1 MNTLIAIIILLGVL
15 IFFHELGHF
24 VVAKFFGVGVEK
36 FSLGFGPKIF
46 GKKIGLTEYRLSAFP
61 LGGYVKMIGEEPD
74 AEIDSEKIHLSF
86 THKHVL
92 KRILIVSA
100 GPVFNFF
107 LAAFIFFSIYYFSG
121 VTAYKPI
128 IKKVLNNTSAYEAG
142 FRDGDFVKSIN
153 GAPVENWSDMLKI
166 IRSSN
171 GKNLEFTI
179 LRDNTSELIDIL
191 PSIKTTR
198 NIFGEEEEIYD
209 IGISL
214 LPPLKPIVGS
224 VVKDYPAGN
233 GGLQSGDRITS
244 INGNLVETWED
255 MTKIIARSKGQPLD
269 MTVSR
274 DGSELNLKI
283 NPILK
288 KEKDLLGNETER
300 YLIGISAPAIN
311 PDDLDIKYIKKMGI
325 VASFSESVGHTF
337 MISGYTI
344 LSIVKLVQGKLSTKA
359 LGGPIM
365 IAQMAGDQAKE
376 GMKNFL
382 SLMAFISIS
391 LAIFNLLPIPVLD
404 GGHLLFYT
412 IEVFIRRPVNIRT
425 REIAQQIGVSLLLLL
440 MVYVTWNDI
449 MRNMDTITG
458 FFNNIKQAITG

>member
-1 MNTLIAIIILLGVL
+1 MNTLFAIIILLGVL

-46 GKKIGLTEYRLSAFP
+46 GKKIGLTEYRVSAFP

-74 AEIDSEKIHLSF
+74 AEIDSEKLHLSF

-92 KRILIVSA
+92 QRILIVSA

-107 LAAFIFFSIYYFSG
+107 LAVFIFFSIYYFSG
-121 VTAYKPI
+121 VTAYKPV
-128 IKKVLNNTSAYEAG
+128 IKRVLNNSSAYEAG

-153 GAPVENWSDMLKI
+153 GTPVENWSDMMKI

-171 GKNLEFTI
+171 GKSLEFTL
-179 LRDNTSELIDIL
+179 LRGSTSKTIDIL
-191 PSIKTTR
+191 PALKTTR

-209 IGISL
+209 IGISP
-214 LPPLKPIVGS
+214 LPPLKPLVGS
-224 VVKDYPAGN
+224 VAKDYPAEK
-233 GGLQSGDRITS
+233 GGLESGDLITS
-244 INGNLVETWED
+244 INGIVVETWED
-255 MTKIIARSKGQPLD
+255 MTKIIAQSKGQSLD
-269 MTVSR
+269 MTVNR

-283 NPILK
+283 NSILK
-288 KEKDLLGNETER
+288 KEKDLLGEETER

-311 PDDLDIKYIKKMGI
+311 PDDLDIQYIRKMSLT
-325 VASFSESVGHTF
+325 VSFKESVGHTF
-337 MISGYTI
+337 KISGYTI

-412 IEVFIRRPVNIRT
+412 IEVLLRRPVNIRT

-449 MRNMDTITG
+449 MRNMDKIMG
-458 FFNNIKQAITG
+458 FINNIKQGIVG